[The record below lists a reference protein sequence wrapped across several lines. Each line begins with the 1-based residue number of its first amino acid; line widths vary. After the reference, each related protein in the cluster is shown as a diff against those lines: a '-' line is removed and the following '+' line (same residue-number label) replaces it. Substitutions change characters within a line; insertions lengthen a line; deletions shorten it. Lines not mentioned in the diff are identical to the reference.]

1 MLEGKELE
9 GKIGSDGKW
18 EVDVMDSGLVKATAS
33 YGVSGVQGGTFLELD
48 IVMLLEKL
56 AVKTSNTIDD
66 ALVAAVKKAL
76 GRP

>member
-1 MLEGKELE
+1 MLEGKELQ
-9 GKIGSDGKW
+9 GQIGPDGQW

-33 YGVSGVQGGTFLELD
+33 YGMSGVQGGAFLEID

-56 AVKTSNTIDD
+56 AAKTTNTIDD
-66 ALVAAVKKAL
+66 ALVAAIKKAL